1 MEYKTLGNTG
11 LLVSTLCLGCMT
23 FHGGEGFWKK
33 VGTVDQAGAD
43 ELVKSSIDA
52 GINFFDTADVYSE
65 GESEKTLGQ
74 SLKNLKI
81 ARKDVVIATKVYG
94 RTGPGRNDVGA
105 SRGHIMDAVDAS
117 LRRLQTDHIDL
128 YQIHG
133 NDTITPIEET
143 LRALDTLVQQ
153 GKVRY
158 IGVSNWLSWKIAKAL
173 TISDFRNLARFDTLQ
188 AYYSI
193 AGRDLER
200 DLVPAAGGREDG
212 AAGLE
217 SACRWA
223 AVGQVQPREPEAGR
237 DAALRVRF
245 SDRRQGTHL
254 EDTRRDQ
261 ADSRGARLLGSTRLA
276 CVVVE
281 QAIRDFGHHRR
292 QTAGP
297 ARRQPCRRRSQAVG
311 RGVEEARRSKRAA
324 AGVPGLDAS
333 VPGRGETE
341 ACASAGVGQRTRSF
355 FKSEL
360 CRGT

>member
-23 FHGGEGFWKK
+23 FHGGSGFWQK

-43 ELVKSSIDA
+43 DLVKASMDA

-74 SLKNLKI
+74 SLKNLNI
-81 ARKDVVIATKVYG
+81 ARKDVVIASKVYG

-105 SRGHIMDAVDAS
+105 SRGHIMDAVEAS
-117 LRRLQTDHIDL
+117 LQRLQTDHIDL

-133 NDTITPIEET
+133 NDSITPIEET

-200 DLVPAAGGREDG
+200 DIVPLLEAEKTGLLVWSPLAGGLLSGKFSRENQKPEGTRRSEFDFPLVDKERTWRILDVIKPIAEAHNCSAARISLAWLLTRPFVTSVIIGAKRPDQLADNLAAVDLTLTEADLKQLDEVSQLPPEYPGWMLPFQG
-212 AAGLE
+212 AARLKP
-217 SACRWA
+217 
-223 AVGQVQPREPEAGR
+223 VPRPE
-237 DAALRVRF
+237 
-245 SDRRQGTHL
+245 
-254 EDTRRDQ
+254 
-261 ADSRGARLLGSTRLA
+261 
-276 CVVVE
+276 
-281 QAIRDFGHHRR
+281 
-292 QTAGP
+292 
-297 ARRQPCRRRSQAVG
+297 
-311 RGVEEARRSKRAA
+311 
-324 AGVPGLDAS
+324 
-333 VPGRGETE
+333 
-341 ACASAGVGQRTRSF
+341 
-355 FKSEL
+355 
-360 CRGT
+360 

>member
-23 FHGGEGFWKK
+23 FHGGSGFWQK

-43 ELVKSSIDA
+43 DLVKASIDA

-74 SLKNLKI
+74 SLKNLNI
-81 ARKDVVIATKVYG
+81 ARKDVVIASKVYG

-117 LRRLQTDHIDL
+117 LKRLQTDHIDL

-143 LRALDTLVQQ
+143 LRALDTLVTS

-158 IGVSNWLSWKIAKAL
+158 IGVSNWQAWKIAKAL
-173 TISDFRNLARFDTLQ
+173 TVSDFRNLARFDTLQ

-200 DLVPAAGGREDG
+200 EIVPLLEAEKTGLLVWSPLAGGLLSGKFSRENQKPEGTRRSEFDFPIVDKERAWRILDVIKPIAEANNCSAARISLAWLLTKPFVTSVIIGAKRHDQLTDNLAAVDLKLTSDELKQLDEVSQLLPEYPGWMLPFQG
-212 AAGLE
+212 AARLKP
-217 SACRWA
+217 
-223 AVGQVQPREPEAGR
+223 VPRPE
-237 DAALRVRF
+237 
-245 SDRRQGTHL
+245 
-254 EDTRRDQ
+254 
-261 ADSRGARLLGSTRLA
+261 
-276 CVVVE
+276 
-281 QAIRDFGHHRR
+281 
-292 QTAGP
+292 
-297 ARRQPCRRRSQAVG
+297 
-311 RGVEEARRSKRAA
+311 
-324 AGVPGLDAS
+324 
-333 VPGRGETE
+333 
-341 ACASAGVGQRTRSF
+341 
-355 FKSEL
+355 
-360 CRGT
+360 